1 MAIWESVADG
11 MARAKV
17 LRQERAR
24 FVQDSEKFGLR
35 SKLGKLLATGSF

>member
-1 MAIWESVADG
+1 MEREDLGNGTIS
-11 MARAKV
+11 AKV

-24 FVQDSEKFGLR
+24 VVQDSEKFGLR